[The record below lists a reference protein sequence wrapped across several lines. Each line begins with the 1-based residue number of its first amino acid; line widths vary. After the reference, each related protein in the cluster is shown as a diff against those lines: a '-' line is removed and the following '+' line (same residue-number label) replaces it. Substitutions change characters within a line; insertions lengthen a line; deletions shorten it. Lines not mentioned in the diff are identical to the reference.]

1 MPSFSKAILTNRVLA
16 KAKLHNLS
24 KGDLKGAFEKY
35 QRSEDSSVA
44 GLKNYIRTTRDY
56 EVGITAKRKDTGSWI
71 IISCWKRKL
80 YK

>member
-16 KAKLHNLS
+16 KAKLHGLN

-35 QRSEDSSVA
+35 QRAEDSSVP
-44 GLKNYIRTTRDY
+44 GSKNYIKTTRDY
-56 EVGITAKRKDTGSWI
+56 EVGVTAKRKDGSSWI

>member
-35 QRSEDSSVA
+35 QRSEDSSIPDC
-44 GLKNYIRTTRDY
+44 KNYIKTLKSY
-56 EVGITAKRKDTGSWI
+56 EVGITAKRKDADSWI